1 MFIYFIIFALCL
13 LIVKIY
19 YSLKKCRERCAEL
32 EALNAELKTL
42 AEKPN
47 VISAKDYEIDYFK
60 SDLDRILFLL
70 LEVDGKRRNELLGI
84 TSEMYENK
92 EAAKKW
98 YKSLSFKIHPDK
110 NPDDPRAAE
119 AFDKLKGIY
128 DKIAF

>member
-1 MFIYFIIFALCL
+1 MFFYFTIFVLCL
-13 LIVKIY
+13 LILKLS
-19 YSLKKCRERCAEL
+19 YSLRKCRERCTEL
-32 EALNAELKTL
+32 EDLNAELKTL
-42 AEKPN
+42 AEKSN
-47 VISAKDYEIDYFK
+47 LISAKDYEIDYFK

-92 EAAKKW
+92 EVAKKW

-128 DKIAF
+128 DKMAF